1 MKVLGKNPWKKEY
14 FDLFPV
20 SIVFLP
26 LFSLAFSCLFCF
38 NLFLL
43 SLLQLLYLSCFL
55 CASSSLFSVIFCLP
69 SEKLSSVDRE
79 LLGQLGMIT
88 ALTADQY
95 WYLFWNDDCCA
106 LWSRRISDPISDY
119 QSQDG
124 CSVHNRYQQLIVQS
138 LKWRSARSS
147 SNFSTLP
154 PKKWLNI
161 QLKETKTIQF
171 P

>member
-1 MKVLGKNPWKKEY
+1 MKALGKNAWKKNVLIFCLSLLY
-14 FDLFPV
+14 FCLSFLSHSLV
-20 SIVFLP
+20 SFALICFY
-26 LFSLAFSCLFCF
+26 CLFC
-38 NLFLL
+38 
-43 SLLQLLYLSCFL
+43 SCCICRVFP
-55 CASSSLFSVIFCLP
+55 CFFFSIPCHFCLP

-138 LKWRSARSS
+138 LKWRSTRSS
-147 SNFSTLP
+147 SQ
-154 PKKWLNI
+154 KM
-161 QLKETKTIQF
+161 TKYRVKRN
-171 P
+171 